1 MHAAGGTRL
10 PLLLRVASLWRLFS
24 AEPRWPKRQT
34 VNGKHIPLRS
44 DVMASMRQNVGL
56 EVGRS
61 SEYPAAQVGSL
72 GNTKESTELTE
83 RRLGESLREEV
94 GDVHIRRDITHT
106 K

>member
-1 MHAAGGTRL
+1 
-10 PLLLRVASLWRLFS
+10 
-24 AEPRWPKRQT
+24 

-72 GNTKESTELTE
+72 GNTKESTELAE